1 MGMRPRLCCSVE
13 RLLEWLGEKG
23 VPRPW
28 DVAEVDAE
36 DPGLTVKR
44 VMLKQ
49 RRSGRKVE
57 SWEREDEDEEEED
70 MW

>member
-1 MGMRPRLCCSVE
+1 VE
-13 RLLEWLGEKG
+13 RLLSWLQAAG
-23 VPRPW
+23 VAGPW

-36 DPGLTVKR
+36 YSELAVKR
-44 VMLKQ
+44 VKPTQ
-49 RRSGRKVE
+49 WGGGRKVE